1 LDTRLLNKTQWAQY
15 RMTLRYKIASI
26 LKRLDEGEVDEVELA
41 QLHNYVMTSLML
53 LAKVS
58 PGTWEAA
65 KKETEIAA
73 WVRGEMFDVVMDGEL
88 LG

>member
-1 LDTRLLNKTQWAQY
+1 
-15 RMTLRYKIASI
+15 
-26 LKRLDEGEVDEVELA
+26 LDEGEVDEVELA
-41 QLHNYVMTSLML
+41 QLHNFTMTAMML

-73 WVRGEMFDVVMDGEL
+73 WVRGEMFDVVMDEEVLRGTV
-88 LG
+88 

>member
-1 LDTRLLNKTQWAQY
+1 
-15 RMTLRYKIASI
+15 
-26 LKRLDEGEVDEVELA
+26 VELA